1 MRFSP
6 TAFILCAAAA
16 IAAVPAQAATPREML
31 TAAAFQTSDKSAA
44 LALVNSAIAASQAT
58 LAANPNDHEAQLGQA
73 SGIGYRARLTKKPA
87 DAKTSRRLFEG
98 LVAANPRDAEAQ
110 LFLGGWHLD
119 TIAAGF
125 LATTV
130 LGAKRDIGVACIDKA
145 VALGGN
151 RAFYKGL
158 AAMMRIRLDENDIAT
173 ARALAEQAAVAPTP
187 TPLDRIVQRE
197 TVALL
202 VPLRS
207 GDGTAA
213 AALSRKLLPFG
224 RIN

>member
-1 MRFSP
+1 MRLSP
-6 TAFILCAAAA
+6 IALVVCAAVTAA
-16 IAAVPAQAATPREML
+16 ATPAQAATPREML
-31 TAAAFQTSDKSAA
+31 TTAAFQTTDRATA
-44 LALVNSAIAASQAT
+44 LALVNAAITASQAT
-58 LAANPNDHEAQLGQA
+58 LATNPNDHEAQLGQA
-73 SGIGYRARLTKKPA
+73 SGIGYRARLTKKLA

-130 LGAKRDIGVACIDKA
+130 LGAKRDIGVACVDRS
-145 VALGGN
+145 VALGGS

-158 AAMMRIRLDENDIAT
+158 VAMMRIRLDSGDVAT

-187 TPLDRIVQRE
+187 TALDRIVQRE
-197 TVALL
+197 TIQLL
-202 VPLRS
+202 VPLRN
-207 GDGTAA
+207 GDGNAA
-213 AALSRKLLPFG
+213 AAAARKLLPFG
-224 RIN
+224 RIR

>member
-6 TAFILCAAAA
+6 TAFTICTAVT
-16 IAAVPAQAATPREML
+16 IAAVPAEAATPREML
-31 TAAAFQTSDKSAA
+31 TTAAFQTSDKSTALGLINAA
-44 LALVNSAIAASQAT
+44 ITASQAT
-58 LAANPNDHEAQLGQA
+58 LATSPNDREAQLGQA
-73 SGIGYRARLTKKPA
+73 SGIGYRARLTKKAA

-130 LGAKRDIGVACIDKA
+130 LGAKRDIGLASVDRA

-158 AAMMRIRLDENDIAT
+158 AAMMRIRLDPGDLST
-173 ARALAEQAAVAPTP
+173 ARSLAEQAAVAPTP

-197 TVALL
+197 SVAML

-207 GDGTAA
+207 GDGKAA
-213 AALSRKLLPFG
+213 AALATKLLPFG
-224 RIN
+224 RIG